1 MTQLRLVPN
10 IISTLIERGET
21 VSVAESVTAGG
32 LGRALT
38 FSPGASAVFL
48 GGVIAYSNKA
58 KIDLLDVDP
67 ELINRHSVISEEVAN
82 AMAESIRLKFGTTW
96 GIATTGV
103 AGPGDFEGSPE
114 GTVWISIRGPINQ
127 SLQLALDSG
136 RDAIQTGAISSTIG
150 TFARILGSGVTSTEG

>member
-82 AMAESIRLKFGTTW
+82 AMAESIRLKFRTTW

-136 RDAIQTGAISSTIG
+136 RDAIQTGAISSAIG